1 MYVRWLFSTNH
12 KDIGTLYLLFALF
25 AAMVGTSFSVLI
37 RLELTAPGVQFLG
50 GDHQLYN
57 VIITAHAFVMIFF
70 FVMPA
75 LIGGFGN
82 FNHSI
87 SSLHSPH
94 FNSYFSSYLAGLI
107 EGDGSI
113 TVPSSNKRAF
123 NGAKS
128 LHPIIKIVF
137 TTHDLPLAQ
146 RLKEIIGHGNIYKGD
161 GNYFLYQIQKI
172 EGLILV
178 TSFLNGKMRTPKIE
192 ALHRLIQWLNLYY
205 KTTFQ
210 LLPLDTTTLL
220 SEQNGWFAGLT
231 DADGY
236 FQVSLTKNV
245 NNLISNFKL
254 YYRLELTKTYNSAP
268 ERGRNYF
275 SIMSQIAKELKIE
288 LRERE
293 RTTNFGKASTYFI
306 TTSNLEANKK
316 ILNYFNK
323 SPLYSSKF
331 LDFKDWETLLNLK
344 LEQKEKKIKSL
355 TKSELE
361 FAQQLKE
368 KMNSKRKE
376 FKWDHLSTLSNRI

>member
-268 ERGRNYF
+268 ERGRNSF